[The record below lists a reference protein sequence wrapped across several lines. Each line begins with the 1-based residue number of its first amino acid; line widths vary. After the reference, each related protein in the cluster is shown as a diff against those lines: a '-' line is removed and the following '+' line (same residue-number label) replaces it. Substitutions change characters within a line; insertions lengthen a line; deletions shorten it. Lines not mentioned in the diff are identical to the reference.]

1 MTVGN
6 FKEDFSIDCSGT
18 PASFQGEPEDQNN

>member
-6 FKEDFSIDCSGT
+6 FKEEFFIVCSGM